1 MCHGHCFHPPRG
13 DSNVGPERLFLLNYT
28 DASPVIRCIVELTRA
43 ASGRLTLL
51 EPHVC
56 VFEWVSQVLP
66 VNTETIT
73 LAFAG
78 PSRLVTG
85 RIELSGVSSMADPSV
100 VAAAQVMV
108 SLYAAKV
115 EAELQAAEKER
126 DRLKLAAVAADSEQ
140 RFRILA
146 DTMPQIVW
154 STLPDGYHDYY
165 NKRWYDFTGVPEGT
179 TDGEG
184 WNGMFH
190 PDDQDRAWSRWRHS
204 LATGDPYEIEY
215 RLRDANGDYRWT
227 LGRASA
233 MRDETGKIVRWFGT
247 CTDIHEQRLLLEQ
260 RQLVSQELSHRIKN
274 IFSIIA
280 GLTSLS
286 RRRHPEAAPILDDI
300 RERILALGRAHD
312 FVRPHSAASAP
323 QHGPATLAGL
333 LGELLAPYQSDTHPR
348 IEICGDDL
356 PIDDQATTPIALVFH
371 ELATNA
377 AKYGALSTER
387 GHVRLEVSAEPDICV
402 CRWLE
407 FDGPEIANEPQ
418 APGFGTSLVDLSITR
433 QLGGTIVK
441 SWDRGGLT
449 AHITIPRS
457 ALQRSGVK

>member
-1 MCHGHCFHPPRG
+1 
-13 DSNVGPERLFLLNYT
+13 
-28 DASPVIRCIVELTRA
+28 
-43 ASGRLTLL
+43 
-51 EPHVC
+51 
-56 VFEWVSQVLP
+56 
-66 VNTETIT
+66 
-73 LAFAG
+73 
-78 PSRLVTG
+78 
-85 RIELSGVSSMADPSV
+85 
-100 VAAAQVMV
+100 
-108 SLYAAKV
+108 
-115 EAELQAAEKER
+115 
-126 DRLKLAAVAADSEQ
+126 
-140 RFRILA
+140 
-146 DTMPQIVW
+146 
-154 STLPDGYHDYY
+154 
-165 NKRWYDFTGVPEGT
+165 
-179 TDGEG
+179 
-184 WNGMFH
+184 MFH
-190 PDDQDRAWSRWRHS
+190 PDDQDKAWSRWRHS
-204 LATGDPYEIEY
+204 LATGEPYEIEY

-333 LGELLAPYQSDTHPR
+333 LRELLAPYQSDTDAR

-377 AKYGALSTER
+377 AKYGALLTER
-387 GHVRLEVSAEPDICV
+387 GHVRLEVTAEPDICV
-402 CRWLE
+402 FRWLE
-407 FDGPEIANEPQ
+407 FEGPEIVNEPQ
-418 APGFGTSLVDLSITR
+418 EPGFGTSLVDLSITR

-441 SWDRGGLT
+441 SWDRAGLMV
-449 AHITIPRS
+449 HITIPRS